1 MTYILWSK
9 KLGVY
14 NKWMYL
20 FSPNRISSHSSNRVV
35 FHWYES
41 ILKLHSPPSN
51 LLQTGDAKEDSEKF
65 VGCREENCVITIR
78 NVKHLLGW
86 VSGDD
91 EVLFGSEDSQ
101 VFPCPNVIAV
111 HLSELGRSE
120 WQNLRART
128 IRSWCHHYSRQI
140 HILQQ
145 SQQHSKPY
153 LN

>member
-1 MTYILWSK
+1 M
-9 KLGVY
+9 
-14 NKWMYL
+14 NL
-20 FSPNRISSHSSNRVV
+20 FSNCTR
-35 FHWYES
+35 
-41 ILKLHSPPSN
+41 LAPSN
-51 LLQTGDAKEDSEKF
+51 LLQTGDAKEDSKKF

-91 EVLFGSEDSQ
+91 EILVGSEDSQ

-153 LN
+153 LNECTGIMRCMGFKHNLSCIINDYVRFSRLHN